1 MEFSIFDS
9 VSFLSKFFFS
19 TKGMDSFFINSQYY
33 CGNFRSMFYCKFFL
47 LILRI
52 KNDSQVWQGISS
64 LYTVF
69 YQTIVPYDYFK
80 ANLYG
85 VSYYPFL
92 LNFLYVCLGLL
103 SLIFPKLVKK
113 ILRKILQN
121 TSFLR
126 PVFSHIKLLTLYG
139 KIQVRKSPCSGIFY
153 IVKRLKIKL
162 FFVDIYRGVF
172 R

>member
-1 MEFSIFDS
+1 
-9 VSFLSKFFFS
+9 
-19 TKGMDSFFINSQYY
+19 MDSFFINSQY
-33 CGNFRSMFYCKFFL
+33 MFYCKFFL

-153 IVKRLKIKL
+153 IVKLLKIKL